1 MGGRLIVEPGR
12 VIRHTP
18 KSRRLPDKLQE
29 LMMRCP
35 EDARNLEKLVDFAL
49 RRLDGELPTVPFRRP
64 VQ

>member
-1 MGGRLIVEPGR
+1 MAGPRLIVEPGGR

-49 RRLDGELPTVPFRRP
+49 ARLNALPPITLPSRR
-64 VQ
+64 